1 MEVLAPAMVLVC
13 RVCPQEGGVIIYVK
27 TLKTSWHV
35 APISHFWSFDFLL
48 SQLSVSTCYSYLL
61 SYPLSTL
68 WLVLIFPKRAPKLIW
83 HVYSKYPGLSAT
95 GFSDIDAFP
104 LALGFLKTRCLK
116 LIINLKT

>member
-1 MEVLAPAMVLVC
+1 MLVL

-35 APISHFWSFDFLL
+35 APISHFWSFNFLL
-48 SQLSVSTCYSYLL
+48 SQLSASTCYSYLL

-68 WLVLIFPKRAPKLIW
+68 WLVLIFPIRAPKLIW

-95 GFSDIDAFP
+95 GFS
-104 LALGFLKTRCLK
+104 KY
-116 LIINLKT
+116 